1 MSPLG
6 DDMRGPLDHVARE
19 MMKPT
24 KPVYTQA
31 ELNEKLAR
39 LQADLAAK
47 TDAVSD
53 LYEDYQDAVNRLNT
67 LEEQV
72 NEKLAG
78 MREVMRL
85 GFSHRNRIR
94 CEHEKGFKH
103 KLSAWSMSDWFL
115 AALGEL
121 GEAAN
126 IAKKLNRVRDGIPG
140 NKDSVQEL
148 HDKLRKELGDV
159 YVYLDL
165 LAQSLGFY
173 VQDAAIEVFESKSRE
188 IGYAED
194 NSPNEQVDAGVRAIE
209 SRAVEA
215 HNKHIQCWLTEMYQ
229 TMVDPVEE
237 FDGNIEQLCKLL
249 LERAREDRE
258 WRSKHD
264 EGVRAIEE
272 RVRKQERGWLIKRHN
287 PAP

>member
-1 MSPLG
+1 MSSTETMLP
-6 DDMRGPLDHVARE
+6 E
-19 MMKPT
+19 F
-24 KPVYTQA
+24 QA

-209 SRAVEA
+209 RRVLEKAAAWLKERAKGWPRFTGDSYEALKREGVECVEA
-215 HNKHIQCWLTEMYQ
+215 ILALK
-229 TMVDPVEE
+229 DAA
-237 FDGNIEQLCKLL
+237 K
-249 LERAREDRE
+249 
-258 WRSKHD
+258 
-264 EGVRAIEE
+264 
-272 RVRKQERGWLIKRHN
+272 
-287 PAP
+287 